1 MIPLALARSIAT
13 AAFAEG
19 RRRAIDDITVVVVEA
34 SGAVRL
40 ALRSDTQGG
49 FGVDTARAKA
59 HSALGFGMST
69 LRLAATFGSDP
80 AATAGI
86 NAAVGGCFL
95 PIAGAI
101 VVTDA
106 GGTLLGA
113 VAISGG
119 NPTADDEI
127 ARVAVTDVGLI
138 AAP

>member
-1 MIPLALARSIAT
+1 MITLALARTIAT

-19 RRRAIDDITVVVVEA
+19 RRRGIANITVVVA
-34 SGAVRL
+34 DPSGAPRL
-40 ALRSDTQGG
+40 ALRSDAQGG

-59 HSALGFGMST
+59 RSAIGFNTST
-69 LRLAATFGSDP
+69 SRLAAIFGGNP

-95 PIAGAI
+95 PIAGAV
-101 VVTDA
+101 VVTD
-106 GGTLLGA
+106 GDGTLLGA

-127 ARVAVTDVGLI
+127 ARVAVTDVGLT